1 MSIDDTTYL
10 EDHLESVYEDKNRKD
25 WINDVII
32 ETLANDY
39 DLPSMR
45 DVTSERLMEIWSDV
59 IEKVDMLILRED
71 EEYLEREM
79 YFAEREYAADM
90 AVDRM
95 KDPD

>member
-1 MSIDDTTYL
+1 MSIDDTTFL

-32 ETLANDY
+32 EELADGY
-39 DLPSMR
+39 DLSSMR

-59 IEKVDMLILRED
+59 IEKVDQLILRED

-79 YFAEREYAADM
+79 YFMEREYAADM